1 MFRLGAMD
9 LFESS
14 MSLGAGEKLGPY
26 EIVAPIG
33 AGGMALRIGESAEAG
48 VSTILWS
55 LVLFRRM
62 AGQNPVSLQA
72 SFSGR
77 QVGGPLF
84 PVHFAQI
91 RAHQVPLNVGDADCQ
106 SHFWVPVLRQAISQ
120 INFGT
125 H

>member
-14 MSLGAGEKLGPY
+14 MSLGASEKLGPY

-33 AGGMALRIGESAEAG
+33 AGGMALRIGESAEAS

-84 PVHFAQI
+84 RVHLAQI
-91 RAHQVPLNVGDADCQ
+91 RAQQVQPRSG
-106 SHFWVPVLRQAISQ
+106 SISSDS
-120 INFGT
+120 NCKGY
-125 H
+125 